1 LLLRISCARIHQNCS
16 RAIDHPIKTRA
27 HKGEHERAE
36 RGVDVHEVCAVGE
49 CAGEDAVEETVPQ
62 HGVAPQPD
70 PDCPIEV
77 EPTETQVSKNTAIG
91 GGLGLRVESVLRG
104 STGA

>member
-1 LLLRISCARIHQNCS
+1 MRR
-16 RAIDHPIKTRA
+16 
-27 HKGEHERAE
+27 EEE
-36 RGVDVHEVCAVGE
+36 DVHEVGAVGE

-77 EPTETQVSKNTAIG
+77 EPTETQVSTANE
-91 GGLGLRVESVLRG
+91 GGLGRRVESVLRG